1 MGSEQKPFFHHAIS
15 SVKILRFISSYMS
28 LKSSWAIE
36 KCDMKIFEKFPKKSI
51 FVTWFNVKTRDFK
64 MWPFKI
70 SGNNN
75 AKMCLRT
82 NALNGKKIGEGF
94 FLKYFILIFIHQTT
108 STCHN
113 KLTKAWRYTSRIWIQ
128 SHPGDYFNLRL
139 MSCDLKYYL
148 YP

>member
-1 MGSEQKPFFHHAIS
+1 
-15 SVKILRFISSYMS
+15 
-28 LKSSWAIE
+28 
-36 KCDMKIFEKFPKKSI
+36 
-51 FVTWFNVKTRDFK
+51 

-113 KLTKAWRYTSRIWIQ
+113 KLTKVWRYNLVFGYNRTLGIILILDSCHVTWSTTYIPNGYPNY
-128 SHPGDYFNLRL
+128 SPGQ
-139 MSCDLKYYL
+139 YL
-148 YP
+148 SSEQKPLFQ